1 MLEGVG
7 GQEERKKKKKK
18 KKKKEKRGR
27 GFLRWKNASPSFLTE
42 LPVRPHDAQ
51 ALPVLA
57 AERQREGDVDSTL
70 GEGGRAAGRLQGRSA
85 LGPRRGQ
92 ARRCR
97 RQKGGR
103 GGGAQSCPPR
113 SRRPLFSAGR
123 GRRRAG
129 ARLALLLLLLLRLI
143 LRLILL
149 LSRGRSRGRRRR
161 RKRRRRRRRSRRA
174 KCCLLLLLLLML
186 ARGGTRL
193 RRSRSASGAYL
204 TFSASLLLRHEGLF
218 SL

>member
-1 MLEGVG
+1 MGV
-7 GQEERKKKKKK
+7 
-18 KKKKEKRGR
+18 KRGGR
-27 GFLRWKNASPSFLTE
+27 RRRRRRRRKEGGKFLRGKNASPSFLTE

-97 RQKGGR
+97 RQKRGR

-129 ARLALLLLLLLRLI
+129 ARLALLLLLLL

-161 RKRRRRRRRSRRA
+161 RQRRRRRRRSRRA
-174 KCCLLLLLLLML
+174 KCCLLLLLLLLVL

>member
-1 MLEGVG
+1 LGV
-7 GQEERKKKKKK
+7 
-18 KKKKEKRGR
+18 KRGGR
-27 GFLRWKNASPSFLTE
+27 RRRRRRRRKEGGKFLRGKNASPSFLTE

-97 RQKGGR
+97 RQKRGR

-129 ARLALLLLLLLRLI
+129 ARLALLLLLLL

-161 RKRRRRRRRSRRA
+161 RQRRRRRRRSRRA

>member
-1 MLEGVG
+1 MGV
-7 GQEERKKKKKK
+7 
-18 KKKKEKRGR
+18 KRGGR
-27 GFLRWKNASPSFLTE
+27 RRRRRRRRKEGGKFLRGKNASPSFLTE

-97 RQKGGR
+97 RQKRGR

-129 ARLALLLLLLLRLI
+129 ARLALLLLLLL

-161 RKRRRRRRRSRRA
+161 RQRRRRRRRSRRA

>member
-1 MLEGVG
+1 MGV
-7 GQEERKKKKKK
+7 
-18 KKKKEKRGR
+18 KRGGR
-27 GFLRWKNASPSFLTE
+27 RRRRRRRRKEGGKFLRGKNASPSFLTE

-97 RQKGGR
+97 RQKRGR

-113 SRRPLFSAGR
+113 SRRLLFSAGR

-129 ARLALLLLLLLRLI
+129 ARLALLLLLLL

-161 RKRRRRRRRSRRA
+161 RQRRRRRRRSRRA
-174 KCCLLLLLLLML
+174 KCCLLLLLLLVL

>member
-1 MLEGVG
+1 MGV
-7 GQEERKKKKKK
+7 
-18 KKKKEKRGR
+18 KRGGR
-27 GFLRWKNASPSFLTE
+27 RRRRRRRRKEGGKFLRGKNASPSFLTE

-97 RQKGGR
+97 RQKRGR

-129 ARLALLLLLLLRLI
+129 ARLALLLLLLL

-161 RKRRRRRRRSRRA
+161 RQRRRRRRRSRRA
-174 KCCLLLLLLLML
+174 KCCLLLLLLLVL

>member
-1 MLEGVG
+1 MGV
-7 GQEERKKKKKK
+7 
-18 KKKKEKRGR
+18 KRGGRRR
-27 GFLRWKNASPSFLTE
+27 GRRRRRKRRKEGGKFLRGKNASPSFLTE

-97 RQKGGR
+97 RQKRGR

-129 ARLALLLLLLLRLI
+129 ARLALLLLLLLLL

-161 RKRRRRRRRSRRA
+161 RQRRRRRRRSRRA